1 MASADE
7 GMTRPAFRAGPDEV
21 REGDRAVNI
30 PNTLTVLRIVLVPV
44 IVILLIQ
51 GQYAKAL
58 VCFVIAGVTDGLDGL
73 LARILN
79 QQTVVG
85 AYLDPVADKALVI
98 SMFTA
103 LAVVGVIPGWLAV
116 VVISRDCII
125 LGGILVLTLMSVRLE
140 ISPSFV
146 SKINTMLQLSTI
158 FFALL
163 LKVGDGGRHFREAFM
178 ILCWVTAL
186 FTVVSGGDYILRG
199 MKLIGGGG
207 AGQEKT

>member
-1 MASADE
+1 M
-7 GMTRPAFRAGPDEV
+7 
-21 REGDRAVNI
+21 NI
-30 PNTLTVLRIVLVPV
+30 PNLLTVLRIVLVPV

-51 GQYAKAL
+51 GQFAKAL
-58 VCFVIAGVTDGLDGL
+58 VCFVIAGVTDGLDGM

-98 SMFTA
+98 SMFTT
-103 LAVVGVIPGWLAV
+103 LAVVGVIPAWLAV

-125 LGGILVLTLMSVRLE
+125 LGGILVLTLMSVSLE
-140 ISPSFV
+140 IKPSFV
-146 SKINTMLQLSTI
+146 SKINTMLQLLTV

-163 LKVGDGGRHFREAFM
+163 LKIGDGGRYFREAFAV
-178 ILCWVTAL
+178 LYWVTAL
-186 FTVVSGGDYILRG
+186 FTVISGGDYILRG

-207 AGQEKT
+207 ANQEKT

>member
-1 MASADE
+1 M
-7 GMTRPAFRAGPDEV
+7 
-21 REGDRAVNI
+21 NI
-30 PNTLTVLRIVLVPV
+30 PNALTVLRIVLVPV

-51 GQYAKAL
+51 GHYAKAL

-79 QQTVVG
+79 QTTVVG

-98 SMFTA
+98 SMFTT
-103 LAVVGVIPGWLAV
+103 LAIVGVVPGWLAV

-125 LGGILVLTLMSVRLE
+125 LGGILVLTLMSVDLE
-140 ISPSFV
+140 IKPSYV
-146 SKINTMLQLSTI
+146 SKINTTLQLAAI

-163 LKVGDGGRHFREAFM
+163 LKVGDGGRHFREAFSV
-178 ILCWVTAL
+178 LCWLTAV
-186 FTVVSGGDYILRG
+186 FTAISGGDYILKG

-207 AGQEKT
+207 AGPEKT